1 MREVSQY
8 VQKPIRSDLSFKLSL
23 KLFDPQALTFPITP
37 QDVTDEIVLCRN
49 SLKDL
54 QSSCNITKTWNSP
67 PCSTWYHQGI
77 QKIQA
82 LRWSGFTCG
91 K

>member
-37 QDVTDEIVLCRN
+37 QDVTDEIV
-49 SLKDL
+49 
-54 QSSCNITKTWNSP
+54 
-67 PCSTWYHQGI
+67 
-77 QKIQA
+77 
-82 LRWSGFTCG
+82 
-91 K
+91 